1 MTATKRLSQDY
12 QTKYACKVLG
22 VTRSHYYKSLQ
33 ERKTGVL
40 KERPKS
46 APRNKIS
53 PEERLEIIRVLC
65 SENYSNL
72 SPYQA
77 YFQLLDDGQFLCSIR
92 SMYRILKEF
101 DLVRERRNLRRH
113 GKKRSKPV
121 LSAKAPNQVW
131 SWDITKLRG
140 PQTGRDYSLYVVLDI
155 YSRCVVAWTVQYS
168 ESQKTATDLIEAAV
182 QNFGI
187 ERDQLTLHADNGGPM
202 RSKTMSDKL
211 KELGV
216 NQSHSRSRVSDDN
229 AFSEAQFKTLKY
241 HSSFPKRFD
250 DLEDADEYLTEF
262 FGWYNNEH
270 RHSGIAYMTPAM
282 VHNGDVAEIVKN
294 RQQVL
299 DDAYNKN
306 GKRFGFRRPIA
317 KTPPKE
323 VGINLPKD
331 NVKQKFAA

>member
-1 MTATKRLSQDY
+1 MTATKRLAKDH
-12 QTKYACKVLG
+12 QTKYACEVLG

-33 ERKTGVL
+33 DKKSKT
-40 KERPKS
+40 PKVTLRT

-53 PEERLEIIRVLC
+53 PEERLEIIRILC
-65 SENYSNL
+65 SDDYSNL

-77 YFQLLDDGQFLCSIR
+77 YFQLLDDGQFLCSVR
-92 SMYRILKEF
+92 SMYRILREF

-113 GKKRSKPV
+113 GKKRSKPI
-121 LSAKAPNQVW
+121 LSATAPNQVW

-140 PQTGRDYSLYVVLDI
+140 RQTGRDYSLYVVLDI
-155 YSRCVVAWTVQYS
+155 YSRSVIAWTVQYS
-168 ESQKTATDLIEAAV
+168 ECQRTASDLIEAAV
-182 QNFGI
+182 LNAGVQ
-187 ERDQLTLHADNGGPM
+187 RDQLTLHADNGGPM

-216 NQSHSRSRVSDDN
+216 HQSHSRSRVSDDN

-250 DLEDADEYLTEF
+250 DLEDAEEYLTQF

-282 VHNGDVAEIVKN
+282 VHNGNAAEIVQK
-294 RQQVL
+294 RQRVL
-299 DDAYNKN
+299 DAAYNKN
-306 GKRFGFRRPIA
+306 ARRFGFKRPKA
-317 KTPPKE
+317 KKPPKE

-331 NVKQKFAA
+331 NVKRKSAA